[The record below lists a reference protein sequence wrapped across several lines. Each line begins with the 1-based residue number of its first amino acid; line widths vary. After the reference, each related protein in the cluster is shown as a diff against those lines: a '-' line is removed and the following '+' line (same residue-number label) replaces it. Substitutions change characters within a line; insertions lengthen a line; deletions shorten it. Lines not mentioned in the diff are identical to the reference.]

1 MDDEIRREA
10 TGFARNWWLF
20 LITGLAW
27 LLVGVLVLRFNITSV
42 ATVGILLGVMFLG
55 AAFNEFLASTT
66 VSGGWKWVHV
76 ALGVLFV
83 LGSLWGFFR
92 PIDTTF
98 ALASVLGFLL
108 VLMGTMHVVGAVLS
122 RELNPLW
129 WLGLTVGILEG
140 KALAVGEIIPRHETF
155 DYECKYTP
163 GMSEEIF
170 PADLPE
176 EVARECGRLGVLAHE
191 ALKLGGYSRVDFRLT
206 PDGKL
211 FCLEVNTL
219 PGMTATSLMP
229 QSAAAVGI
237 SFPELCEQ
245 ICRIAQRA

>member
-76 ALGVLFV
+76 ALGVLLV

-129 WLGLTVGILEG
+129 WLGLTVGILEILLAMWVSQQYYG
-140 KALAVGEIIPRHETF
+140 ARIALILVWVGFMAIFRGISEIVMAFELHHA
-155 DYECKYTP
+155 KKN
-163 GMSEEIF
+163 
-170 PADLPE
+170 L
-176 EVARECGRLGVLAHE
+176 
-191 ALKLGGYSRVDFRLT
+191 
-206 PDGKL
+206 
-211 FCLEVNTL
+211 
-219 PGMTATSLMP
+219 
-229 QSAAAVGI
+229 AAA
-237 SFPELCEQ
+237 
-245 ICRIAQRA
+245 A

>member
-1 MDDEIRREA
+1 MTASFTDKGEPMDEEIRREA

-27 LLVGVLVLRFNITSV
+27 LLIGVLVLRFNVTSV

-83 LGSLWGFFR
+83 LGALWGFFR

-108 VLMGTMHVVGAVLS
+108 VLMGAMNIVGAVLS
-122 RELNPLW
+122 REANPLW
-129 WLGLTVGILEG
+129 WLGLTVGILEILLAMWVSQQYYG
-140 KALAVGEIIPRHETF
+140 ARIALILIWVGFMAIFRGITEIVMAFELHHA
-155 DYECKYTP
+155 KKN
-163 GMSEEIF
+163 
-170 PADLPE
+170 L
-176 EVARECGRLGVLAHE
+176 
-191 ALKLGGYSRVDFRLT
+191 
-206 PDGKL
+206 
-211 FCLEVNTL
+211 
-219 PGMTATSLMP
+219 
-229 QSAAAVGI
+229 AAA
-237 SFPELCEQ
+237 
-245 ICRIAQRA
+245 A